1 METTRTF
8 KELENR
14 RVLAVERVNQG
25 WSQAE
30 VARFLD
36 VDPRSVRR
44 WMQLYR
50 HGGLAALQTNGHPG
64 RPPKLDA
71 DQTATVLSWFQHR
84 PTAFGYD
91 TDLWT
96 ARRVTDL
103 IAKQFGIA
111 FNSRYLSAWLS
122 NHDIT
127 PQRPQRVVQQRDA
140 ERIDAWIRDQ
150 WPEILKKGLPRMP
163 ILC

>member
-1 METTRTF
+1 MRHG
-8 KELENR
+8 N
-14 RVLAVERVNQG
+14 N
-25 WSQAE
+25 
-30 VARFLD
+30 ARFLG

-44 WMQLYR
+44 WMQTYR
-50 HGGLAALQTNGHPG
+50 HGGLEALQTKGHPG

-71 DQTATVLSWFQHR
+71 EQTAAVLSWFQHS

-103 IAKQFGIA
+103 IVKQFGIA
-111 FNSRYLSAWLS
+111 FNSRYFSAWLS

-127 PQRPQRVVQQRDA
+127 PQRPQPVARERYA
-140 ERIDAWIRDQ
+140 ERIDAWIRDD
-150 WPEILKKGLPRMP
+150 WPEILKKGVPRMP
-163 ILC
+163 ISC

>member
-1 METTRTF
+1 METTRTL

-25 WSQAE
+25 YSQAD
-30 VARFLD
+30 VARILG
-36 VDPRSVRR
+36 VDARSVRR
-44 WMQLYR
+44 WVHDYR
-50 HGGLAALQTNGHPG
+50 QGGLEALQSKGHPG

-71 DQTATVLSWFQHR
+71 DQTATVLSWFRHR

-96 ARRVTDL
+96 ARRVADL
-103 IAKQFGIA
+103 ITKHFGIA

-122 NHDIT
+122 DHDIT
-127 PQRPQRVVQQRDA
+127 PQRPQRVARQRDD
-140 ERIDAWIRDQ
+140 ERINAWIRDQ
-150 WPEILKKGLPRMP
+150 WPEILKKGVPSMP
-163 ILC
+163 MSC

>member
-1 METTRTF
+1 MDTTRTL

-25 WSQAE
+25 YSQAD
-30 VARFLD
+30 VARILG
-36 VDPRSVRR
+36 VDARSVRR
-44 WMQLYR
+44 WVHDFRQ
-50 HGGLAALQTNGHPG
+50 GGLEALQSKGHPG

-71 DQTATVLSWFQHR
+71 EQTATVLSWFRHS

-103 IAKQFGIA
+103 IGKHFGIA

-127 PQRPQRVVQQRDA
+127 PQRPQKVAQQHDT
-140 ERIDAWIRDQ
+140 ERIDAWIRDD
-150 WPEILKKGLPRMP
+150 WPEILKKGVPRMP
-163 ILC
+163 ISC

>member
-1 METTRTF
+1 METTHTL
-8 KELENR
+8 KEWENR

-25 WSQAE
+25 WSQAD
-30 VARFLD
+30 VARFLG

-44 WMQLYR
+44 WMHVYR
-50 HGGLAALQTNGHPG
+50 QGGLDALQSQGHPG

-71 DQTATVLSWFQHR
+71 EQTATVLSWFRHS

-91 TDLWT
+91 SDLWT
-96 ARRVTDL
+96 ARRVADL
-103 IAKQFGIA
+103 IAKHFGIA

-127 PQRPQRVVQQRDA
+127 PQRPQRLARERDD
-140 ERIDAWIRDQ
+140 ERIDAWIRDE

-163 ILC
+163 ISC